1 MIIGMATYASKTTVS
16 PEKSRAEIE
25 RTLSRYGANAF
36 SYGYDEDRAVV
47 MFAAEGRK
55 LRFEI
60 ARPDAS
66 AFRYTSPG
74 GYEWASGAR
83 RRTPKQM
90 EEAAA
95 QDERQ
100 RWRAL
105 ALVIKAKLEAVQ
117 VGIVTFEE
125 EFLAHILLPSGETVG
140 EWAAPQL
147 EDVYEAGGMP
157 EIMPGARLAIT
168 SGGEDA

>member
-1 MIIGMATYASKTTVS
+1 MIIGMATYAKNTQVS
-16 PEKSRAEIE
+16 PEKSRIEIE
-25 RTLSRYGANAF
+25 RTLSRYGASAF

-47 MFAAEGRK
+47 MFAADGRK

-60 ARPDAS
+60 TRPDAA
-66 AFRYTSPG
+66 AFRYTRPG

-90 EEAAA
+90 EDAAA
-95 QDERQ
+95 QEQRQ

-117 VGIVTFEE
+117 AGIVTFEE
-125 EFLAHILLPSGETVG
+125 EFMSHILLPSGDTVG
-140 EWAAPQL
+140 EWLVPQL
-147 EDVYEAGGMP
+147 DAVYETATMP
-157 EIMPGARLAIT
+157 EVLPGQRLQLAAGDV
-168 SGGEDA
+168 S

>member
-1 MIIGMATYASKTTVS
+1 MITAMATYAAKTTVS

-25 RTLSRYGANAF
+25 RTLSRYGASAF
-36 SYGYDEDRAVV
+36 SYGYDHDRSVV

-60 ARPDAS
+60 ARPDVN
-66 AFRYTSPG
+66 AFRYTRPG
-74 GYEWASGAR
+74 GYSWQAGAR
-83 RRTPKQM
+83 ERTPKQM

-95 QDERQ
+95 QEDRQ

-117 VGIVTFEE
+117 AGIVTFEK

-147 EDVYEAGGMP
+147 EETYAAGGMP
-157 EIMPGARLAIT
+157 EVLPGARLALT
-168 SGGEDA
+168 SGDD